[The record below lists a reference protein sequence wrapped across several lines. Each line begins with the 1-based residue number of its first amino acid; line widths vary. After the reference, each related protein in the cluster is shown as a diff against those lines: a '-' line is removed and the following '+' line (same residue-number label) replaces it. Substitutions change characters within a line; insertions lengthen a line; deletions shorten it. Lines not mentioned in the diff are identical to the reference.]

1 MKRLIIYIILLTIT
15 SLLLDAC
22 NKEKEV
28 GKKNKDLLIGT
39 WSTTQFELE
48 LRANDISI
56 EAYLIDSLG
65 LSAQEVTVAASVIK
79 SEVADL
85 FENQTITFT
94 SEQTYETSLNNEVQT
109 GTWTLS
115 DDQKLLTIFVL
126 EDFKIDLEITSISDE
141 VLQLRINQS
150 LQTEDIM
157 EESNYTTDLLPEIIG
172 VQGEFTLIK
181 QN

>member
-1 MKRLIIYIILLTIT
+1 MKRLIIYIILLTII
-15 SLLLDAC
+15 SPLLDAC

-28 GKKNKDLLIGT
+28 EKKNQDLLIGT

-48 LRANDISI
+48 LNANEISI
-56 EAYLIDSLG
+56 EAYLTDSLG
-65 LSAQEVTVAASVIK
+65 LSAQEVTIASSVIK

-94 SEQTYETSLNNEVQT
+94 NGQTYEVSINNETQT
-109 GTWTLS
+109 GNWSLS
-115 DDQKLLTIFVL
+115 DDQKLLSIFIM
-126 EDFKIDLEITSISDE
+126 EDLKIDLEITSISDE

-150 LQTEDIM
+150 VQTEDII
-157 EESNYTTDLLPEIIG
+157 EGSNYTTDLLPEIIG